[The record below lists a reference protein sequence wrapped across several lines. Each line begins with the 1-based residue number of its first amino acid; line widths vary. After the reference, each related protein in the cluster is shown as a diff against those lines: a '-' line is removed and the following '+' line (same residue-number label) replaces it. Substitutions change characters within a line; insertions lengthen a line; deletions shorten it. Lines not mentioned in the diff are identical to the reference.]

1 MKLLSVILP
10 AYNEEKMI
18 EKARDTLGRVLSEQD
33 IPYEIVFVDDGSKDQ
48 TWPEIEKAAKKDN
61 HVAGVHFSR
70 NFGKES
76 AMMAGLAS
84 AGGDCCVVMDCDL
97 QHPPETVVEMYRLWE
112 QGYEVVE
119 GVKHSR
125 GKESLAHRAS
135 AGMFYKIISKAVGID
150 MSRASDFKLLDR
162 KAVDALLE
170 MPERNAFFRA
180 LSAWIG
186 YKTTSVEFDVREREE
201 GVSKWSTK
209 SLIRY
214 AITNIV
220 SFSSAPMQLVT
231 GAGVFMFLLAIVLGI
246 QTLVHYFTGN
256 AVEGFTTVI
265 LLLLLIGSILMIS
278 LGIIGYYISK
288 IYEEVKGRPRYL
300 ISRKIDSQVKEQ
312 RNR

>member
-18 EKARDTLGRVLSEQD
+18 EKARDTLGRILSEQD

-48 TWPEIEKAAKKDN
+48 TGPEIEKAAKKDN

-220 SFSSAPMQLVT
+220 SFSSAPMQFVT
-231 GAGVFMFLLAIVLGI
+231 GAGVFMFLLAVILGI